1 MSTVEEIK
9 SRLGI
14 LELIESYI
22 KIEKAGTSFR
32 ARCPFHNEKTP
43 SFYISPDRGSY
54 YCFGC
59 GAKGDIFSF
68 VQEFEGLDFVGALK
82 MLADKTGVTITYD
95 KSENYSEKDILFKIL
110 EKTTTYLEQNLNS
123 NVSVKN
129 YLQSR
134 GLSEESIKKWRL
146 GYVPDGWR
154 NILDFLVK
162 SGFSTSDIEKTGL
175 IKKNDRGDYY
185 DRFRDR
191 IMFPIF
197 DPSSRVIG
205 YSGRTMKKDTDEAKY
220 LNSPETV
227 LFDKSNILFGYN
239 FAKQSIRKN
248 NFSILVEGQF
258 DVLMSH
264 QAGYSN
270 TVATSGTALSES
282 QVDLLRRLSDRLV
295 IAMDG
300 DGAGF
305 RASQKAWELALQK
318 GIDVKMAYMD
328 SKEDPAD
335 VIKDNPERWK
345 DIIKNSIHIIDF
357 IIAKIK
363 STEYKDSR
371 AIMKAVSEKVMP
383 YLALIPSKLE
393 QSHFIKSISSKFS
406 IAEEVVWQDMDS
418 YDSEVVSEKENETS
432 DDSSKLDKFAVL
444 KQIVGIILWQE
455 KSSSPVI
462 DTQVVRKKVEDIV
475 GEKNFSKIF
484 QSPNID
490 EIVFQVERLYSTEE
504 SISKLMDEL
513 LENLRKKVLEYR
525 RQILKTEL
533 KKAEDM
539 GDSEKEK
546 EILQKISDISKDLGG
561 IMTKFYK

>member
-82 MLADKTGVTITYD
+82 MLADKAGVTITYD

-123 NVSVKN
+123 NVSVKS

-162 SGFSTSDIEKTGL
+162 SGFSLSDIEKAGL

-371 AIMKAVSEKVMP
+371 AIMKAVSEKVLP
-383 YLALIPSKLE
+383 YLALIPGKLE
-393 QSHFIKSISSKFS
+393 QSYFIKSISNKFS
-406 IAEEVVWQDMDS
+406 IAEEVIWQEVDS
-418 YDSEVVSEKENETS
+418 YDSEVVSEKENETVDDPLKS
-432 DDSSKLDKFAVL
+432 DRFAVL

-455 KSSSPVI
+455 KSSVPSI
-462 DTQVVRKKVEDIV
+462 DTQVIRKKVEDLV

-484 QSPNID
+484 QTSNID
-490 EIVFQVERLYSTEE
+490 EIVFQVERLYCTEE

-525 RQILKTEL
+525 RQLLKTEL

-546 EILQKISDISKDLGG
+546 ELLQKIIDISKDLGG

>member
-82 MLADKTGVTITYD
+82 MLADKAGVTITYD

-154 NILDFLVK
+154 NIFDFLVK
-162 SGFSTSDIEKTGL
+162 SGFSTSDIEKAGL

-205 YSGRTMKKDTDEAKY
+205 YSGRTMKKDADEAKY

-345 DIIKNSIHIIDF
+345 DIVKNSIHIIDL

-371 AIMKAVSEKVMP
+371 AIMKAVSEKVLP
-383 YLALIPSKLE
+383 YLALIPGKLE
-393 QSHFIKSISSKFS
+393 QSYFIKSISSKFS
-406 IAEEVVWQDMDS
+406 IAEEVIWQEIDS
-418 YDSEVVSEKENETS
+418 YDSEVVSEKENETVDDPLKS
-432 DDSSKLDKFAVL
+432 DRFAVL

-462 DTQVVRKKVEDIV
+462 DTQVVRKKVEGLV
-475 GEKNFSKIF
+475 GEKNFTKIF
-484 QSPNID
+484 QAPNID

-525 RQILKTEL
+525 RQLLKTEL

-546 EILQKISDISKDLGG
+546 ELLQKISDISKDLGG